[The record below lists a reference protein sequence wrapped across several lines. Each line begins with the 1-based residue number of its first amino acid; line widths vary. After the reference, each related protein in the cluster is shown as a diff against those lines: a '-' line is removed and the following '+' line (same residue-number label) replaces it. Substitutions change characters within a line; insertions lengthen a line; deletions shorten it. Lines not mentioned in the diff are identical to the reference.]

1 MIPTSRRLEYASGYL
16 ELGML
21 EDASD
26 ELKMIEGSEALSAD
40 VMRMRIGLYHQ
51 AKNWDLLAA
60 VASALTRLAPNDDQ
74 GWISWAYA
82 TRRLQGVAGAQEVLL
97 KAIPLRGDTCAVLHY
112 NLACYA
118 CLLGHIEEA
127 KRRLSTALK
136 MDPQFKATALDD
148 PDLETMRPEIPNIE

>member
-1 MIPTSRRLEYASGYL
+1 MIPTHRHLQYAAGYL

-21 EDASD
+21 EEASE
-26 ELKMIEGSEALSAD
+26 ELEMIRESEALSAD
-40 VMRMRIGLYHQ
+40 VMRIRIGLYHQ
-51 AKNWDLLAA
+51 TKNWDLLVV
-60 VASALTRLAPNDDQ
+60 VASALTRLAPNEDQ

-82 TRRLQGVAGAQEVLL
+82 TRRLQGVSEAQKVLL
-97 KAIPLRGDTCAVLHY
+97 RAVPLRGDTCAVLHY

-127 KRRLSTALK
+127 KSRLSTACK

-148 PDLETMRPEIPNIE
+148 PDLETMWHEIPNIK